1 MPGEE
6 MEKLTKPEQWI
17 FENIRETKAS
27 LKYFGCKDYLS
38 FAENKMCI
46 AICAFNVMLVANYTK
61 LLRKEKRTLM
71 NKILP
76 ELEKMGYRIEHDFDS
91 LSMEEL
97 YKFVQAFRD
106 KETVIKIHRVLRG
119 MEVNI

>member
-1 MPGEE
+1 

-17 FENIRETKAS
+17 FDRIRETKAS
-27 LKYFGCKDYLS
+27 LKRLGCTDFKS
-38 FAENKMCI
+38 FTEDEECI

-76 ELEKMGYRIEHDFDS
+76 ELEKMGYRIENDFDS